1 MDKNRFAQKEEEIL
15 KFWKQNKVF
24 EKSVEG
30 RPESEPYVFY
40 DGPPFATGLPHY
52 GHILSSVI
60 KDLIPR
66 YWTMKGKQVRRRWG
80 WDCHGLPIETLV
92 EKELGISGKKQIEKI
107 GVDKFNQKARS
118 MVLTYADGWKQMV
131 ERIGRW
137 VEFDNSYKTMDTSY
151 MESVWWAL
159 KTIWDKGLIYEG
171 RKVLMY
177 CPRCETP
184 VSNAEISMDNSY
196 KDITE
201 ETVVVKFK
209 VRHPEG
215 YDLPKNTYILAWT
228 TTPWTLP
235 ANIALAV
242 GQKIDYSIVAQGEEN
257 YVLAKDLVA
266 KNIDGD
272 YKVLKTIKGGDLDGL
287 EYEPLF
293 DVEAVKQDK
302 NLHYLVTLAD
312 FVTTEDGT
320 GVVHTAVAYGEDD
333 YNLGQQLGLSVI
345 PLLTSSGKYN
355 QEAPDFLVGKDH
367 RESQDE
373 IKEDLRSRNL
383 LFKTV
388 EYSHSYPFCWRCEA
402 PLIYNAISAWFIDIQ
417 SIKSRLIELNENISW
432 YPEYLKQ
439 GRFKNILE
447 TAPDW
452 NISRNR
458 YWATPL
464 PFWKCEKCNH
474 TQCVGSVSEL
484 KQKSSNF
491 DEVYDNLSSD
501 LESIDLHLPQIDKVE
516 LSCTKC
522 GGKMKRIPE
531 VVDCWVESASM
542 PFAQF
547 HYPFENK
554 EVFEKRFPGQF
565 IGEYI
570 SQTRA
575 WFYYMHA
582 LSTLLFDSNS
592 FENVSTT
599 GVILNEKGEKMSKSK
614 RNFPD
619 PQEMIDRYGV
629 DSLRFYLMSSV
640 VMQADNLFFSERD
653 LREIYNKV
661 INLSYNI
668 ANFYA
673 PYADRAKEA
682 KGSKVESTLDRW
694 ILSKL
699 NNAVEQTTKHLDFYN
714 TVKASRVILELI
726 DDISTWW
733 LRRSRERFRSDDV
746 KDRQSALA
754 TLQIVVENLS
764 LLLAPLTPFVAEN
777 LYGLSKD
784 ENDKISVHLC
794 DWPKYDRELI
804 DINLEED
811 MQKVRKIVE
820 IGHSVR
826 AQEGLRV
833 RQPLAG
839 IFTDVKFSNDG
850 IKYHQIILDEL
861 NIEKFV
867 TERSQVKD
875 GVEVK
880 ERDCVIV
887 LDKHLDE
894 RLLKLGD
901 LRDLTRA
908 IQSRRKASGLKAGEP
923 ARMVFSADAEVVK
936 LINENK
942 SDLMDQTTL
951 SAIDDVAQDDKQ
963 EELQLSCGKV
973 YLFIE

>member
-1 MDKNRFAQKEEEIL
+1 
-15 KFWKQNKVF
+15 
-24 EKSVEG
+24 
-30 RPESEPYVFY
+30 
-40 DGPPFATGLPHY
+40 
-52 GHILSSVI
+52 
-60 KDLIPR
+60 
-66 YWTMKGKQVRRRWG
+66 
-80 WDCHGLPIETLV
+80 
-92 EKELGISGKKQIEKI
+92 
-107 GVDKFNQKARS
+107 
-118 MVLTYADGWKQMV
+118 
-131 ERIGRW
+131 
-137 VEFDNSYKTMDTSY
+137 
-151 MESVWWAL
+151 
-159 KTIWDKGLIYEG
+159 
-171 RKVLMY
+171 
-177 CPRCETP
+177 
-184 VSNAEISMDNSY
+184 
-196 KDITE
+196 
-201 ETVVVKFK
+201 
-209 VRHPEG
+209 
-215 YDLPKNTYILAWT
+215 
-228 TTPWTLP
+228 
-235 ANIALAV
+235 
-242 GQKIDYSIVAQGEEN
+242 
-257 YVLAKDLVA
+257 
-266 KNIDGD
+266 
-272 YKVLKTIKGGDLDGL
+272 
-287 EYEPLF
+287 
-293 DVEAVKQDK
+293 
-302 NLHYLVTLAD
+302 
-312 FVTTEDGT
+312 
-320 GVVHTAVAYGEDD
+320 
-333 YNLGQQLGLSVI
+333 
-345 PLLTSSGKYN
+345 
-355 QEAPDFLVGKDH
+355 
-367 RESQDE
+367 
-373 IKEDLRSRNL
+373 
-383 LFKTV
+383 
-388 EYSHSYPFCWRCEA
+388 
-402 PLIYNAISAWFIDIQ
+402 
-417 SIKSRLIELNENISW
+417 
-432 YPEYLKQ
+432 
-439 GRFKNILE
+439 
-447 TAPDW
+447 
-452 NISRNR
+452 
-458 YWATPL
+458 
-464 PFWKCEKCNH
+464 
-474 TQCVGSVSEL
+474 
-484 KQKSSNF
+484 
-491 DEVYDNLSSD
+491 
-501 LESIDLHLPQIDKVE
+501 
-516 LSCTKC
+516 
-522 GGKMKRIPE
+522 MKRIPE